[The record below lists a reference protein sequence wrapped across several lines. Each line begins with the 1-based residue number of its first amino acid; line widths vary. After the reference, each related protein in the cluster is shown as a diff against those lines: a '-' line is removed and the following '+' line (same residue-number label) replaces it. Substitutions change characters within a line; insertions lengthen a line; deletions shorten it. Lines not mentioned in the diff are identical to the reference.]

1 VRRPTDIFK
10 KMEFIP
16 ITKLGTLIRKVLRR
30 EDISEEHKNASEE
43 PKDNR

>member
-16 ITKLGTLIRKVLRR
+16 ITKLSTLIRKVLRR
-30 EDISEEHKNASEE
+30 EDISEE